1 MARAFLIV
9 MDSVGCGG
17 APDAR
22 LYGDEGANTLGHIA
36 AHCAAGQADRAGL
49 RSGPLTLPHLA
60 RLGLAEACALATG
73 LRPVIAGD
81 PNATQGLYGAASEI
95 SKGKDT
101 VSGHWEMAGAP
112 ADFTFGYF
120 PNTVPSFPASITEA
134 IIREGGLPGILGD
147 CHASGT
153 SIIESLGE
161 AHLQTGK
168 PIIYTSADSV
178 IQIAAHEERFGL
190 EALYDL
196 CRITRRLVDPL
207 KIGRVIARPFIGKTA
222 QDFTRTGNRK
232 DFAIPPPHNTILDRA
247 ADAKRAITSIGKI
260 GDIFTH
266 RNTGREV
273 KANGNQALFDAMLP
287 EIDALP
293 EGGLL
298 FANFVDFDSEFG
310 HRRDVAGYAACLEA
324 FDRRVPELL
333 AKLKADDL
341 VLFTA
346 DHGNDPTWTGTDHT
360 RERVPLMGY
369 SPRLPARSLGIRST
383 YADIG
388 ESLADWLG
396 LPAGANGKSWF

>member
-1 MARAFLIV
+1 M
-9 MDSVGCGG
+9 
-17 APDAR
+17 
-22 LYGDEGANTLGHIA
+22 
-36 AHCAAGQADRAGL
+36 
-49 RSGPLTLPHLA
+49 
-60 RLGLAEACALATG
+60 
-73 LRPVIAGD
+73 
-81 PNATQGLYGAASEI
+81 
-95 SKGKDT
+95 
-101 VSGHWEMAGAP
+101 
-112 ADFTFGYF
+112 
-120 PNTVPSFPASITEA
+120 
-134 IIREGGLPGILGD
+134 REGGLPGILGD

-153 SIIESLGE
+153 SIIERLGE

-196 CRITRRLVDPL
+196 CRLTRRLVDPL
-207 KIGRVIARPFIGKTA
+207 NIGRVIARPFIGKTA

-232 DFAIPPPHNTILDRA
+232 DFAIPPPHHTLLDRA
-247 ADAKRAITSIGKI
+247 AEANRAITTIGKI

-273 KANGNQALFDAMLP
+273 KANGNQALFEAMLP

-324 FDRRVPELL
+324 FDQRVPELL
-333 AKLKADDL
+333 AKLKTDDF

-369 SPRLPARSLGIRST
+369 SPRLAARSLGIRSSF
-383 YADIG
+383 ADCG
-388 ESLADWLG
+388 ASLADWLG
-396 LPAGANGKSWF
+396 LSGLGLAAGVTGKSWF